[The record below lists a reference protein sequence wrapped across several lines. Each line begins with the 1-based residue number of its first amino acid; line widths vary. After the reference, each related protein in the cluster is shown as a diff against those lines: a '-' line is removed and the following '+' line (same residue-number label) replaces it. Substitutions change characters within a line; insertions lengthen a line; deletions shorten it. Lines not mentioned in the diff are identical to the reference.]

1 MSVYEVL
8 LLNMAPEILLLLS
21 MQFLLLLILSGNT
34 GNFSKH
40 IKLRFCDMGK
50 NAVNGLKNIFFA
62 VYYYKCV

>member
-34 GNFSKH
+34 AFITFKKSH
-40 IKLRFCDMGK
+40 FLPPYALR
-50 NAVNGLKNIFFA
+50 GLMTLAASANLP
-62 VYYYKCV
+62 